1 MRTRF
6 IQTLAQ
12 LAAEDPRIT
21 LIVGDLGYS
30 VVEDFAKRYPGQ
42 FWNAGVAEQ
51 DMTGIATGL
60 AMAGRVVFTYS
71 IANFATLR
79 CLEQIRNDVC
89 YHRASVKIVA
99 VGCGYAYGAHG
110 YTHHGLEDLGILRT
124 LPGMAVATPADPL
137 ECEETV
143 RLLARTPGPA
153 YLRLGK
159 NKEPLLHSEPLRLE
173 MGRLLPLRAGSD
185 AAIFASGPILAEAL
199 GAADRL
205 RLRGIDA
212 GVVSVPWL
220 KPFDRDTVLEI
231 ARRTPLLVSVE
242 EHGPYGGLGSALAEV
257 LAETGSPARLLR
269 RHAME
274 DFDAIGSQDY
284 LRRLA
289 GLDAASIAEA
299 VEAALRL
306 PASAG
311 AAAANASEPLRK

>member
-6 IQTLAQ
+6 IRTLTQ
-12 LAAEDPRIT
+12 LAAEDSRFT
-21 LIVGDLGYS
+21 LVVGDLGYS
-30 VVEDFAKRYPGQ
+30 VVEEFAQRFPRQ
-42 FWNAGVAEQ
+42 FLNAGVAEQ
-51 DMTGIATGL
+51 DMTGLATGL
-60 AMAGRVVFTYS
+60 AFAGRVVFTYS

-124 LPGMAVATPADPL
+124 LPGMVVATPADPM
-137 ECEETV
+137 ECEAAV
-143 RLLARTPGPA
+143 RLIARTPGPA

-159 NKEPLLHSEPLRLE
+159 NNEPSLHAAPPPLE
-173 MGRLLPLRAGSD
+173 IGRMVQMRPGID
-185 AAIFASGPILAEAL
+185 VTIFACGPVLAEAL
-199 GAADRL
+199 QAADRL
-205 RLRGIDA
+205 QLRGIGA

-220 KPFDRDTVLEI
+220 KPIDRDAVLDA
-231 ARRTPLLVSVE
+231 ARRTSLLVSVE
-242 EHGPYGGLGSALAEV
+242 EHGAYGGLGSALAEI
-257 LAETGSPARLLR
+257 LAEEGCPARLLR

-289 GLDAASIAEA
+289 GLDAASIAGA
-299 VEAALRL
+299 VEAALGV
-306 PASAG
+306 PARAE
-311 AAAANASEPLRK
+311 AASDIPGPARK